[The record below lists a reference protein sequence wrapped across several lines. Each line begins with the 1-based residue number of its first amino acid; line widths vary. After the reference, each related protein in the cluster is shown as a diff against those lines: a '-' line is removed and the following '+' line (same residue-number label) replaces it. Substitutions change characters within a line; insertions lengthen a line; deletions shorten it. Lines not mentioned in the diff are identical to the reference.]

1 MVASLPF
8 RLEHLHADRR
18 IDKPSDFYIITIM
31 PKLVDHVLQRRSI
44 AEAAIRVIDRVGLDA
59 ARLRD
64 VALEGQVTTGAVTH
78 YFGSKDVVLEAAMA
92 EVVRRILDSQSD
104 QALAQPPVAG
114 LIEAVAA
121 FLPLDEDRLRDWRV
135 WFAFWGRAAVD
146 ARFRAL
152 RRSYYADITASLTRS
167 LTRLRDA
174 GQLGSRTPPAVLA
187 DAVIAAVDGIGVRA
201 THEPGHWPADR
212 QVATLRLLLEPILSP
227 D

>member
-1 MVASLPF
+1 
-8 RLEHLHADRR
+8 
-18 IDKPSDFYIITIM
+18 M
-31 PKLVDHVLQRRSI
+31 PKLVDHDVQRRTI

-78 YFGSKDVVLEAAMA
+78 YFASKDDVLEAAMA
-92 EVVRRILDSQSD
+92 EVVRRILDRQAD
-104 QALAQPPVAG
+104 QALGREPVPS
-114 LIEAVAA
+114 LIEAAAA
-121 FLPLDEDRLRDWRV
+121 FLPLDEERLRDWRV

-146 ARFRAL
+146 ARYRAL
-152 RRSYYADITASLTRS
+152 HRSYYADITVSLTRS
-167 LTRLRDA
+167 LTQLRDA
-174 GQLGSRTPPAVLA
+174 GRLRDRADPAILA

-201 THEPGHWPADR
+201 THEPDNWPPAR